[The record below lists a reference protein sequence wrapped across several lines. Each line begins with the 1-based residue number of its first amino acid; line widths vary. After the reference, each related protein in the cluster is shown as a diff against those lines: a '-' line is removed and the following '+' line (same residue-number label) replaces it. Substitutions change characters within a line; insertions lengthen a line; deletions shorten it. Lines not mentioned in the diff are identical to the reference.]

1 MNFET
6 GSVRNNFPSSYS
18 IITATLVIGL
28 VIEAMRNI
36 VLVRIGVLLSLSWKP
51 VAWMSTISPVAHD
64 QRDDAGG
71 FVAIDEAFHPVVQ
84 SLQPL
89 RGDANRGRRQ

>member
-51 VAWMSTISPVAHD
+51 VAWMSTIRPSRMISVTMPA
-64 QRDDAGG
+64 A
-71 FVAIDEAFHPVVQ
+71 
-84 SLQPL
+84 SLRSTKPFIPSCS
-89 RGDANRGRRQ
+89 RCSR